1 MIPGPPVSAT
11 FRFLYLG
18 SSLGTYLSG
27 FGVALSF
34 GSLCPAL
41 SFWSGFLLALF
52 SDDLVNHR
60 HRDIVGWVRGQT
72 MNVGSALE
80 REILGSAPL

>member
-1 MIPGPPVSAT
+1 VIPGPLVSAT
-11 FRFLYLG
+11 CRFLYLG

-52 SDDLVNHR
+52 SDTHT
-60 HRDIVGWVRGQT
+60 HKH
-72 MNVGSALE
+72 
-80 REILGSAPL
+80 